1 METQLSKTQRQSN
14 GLSRDVRRTVIFG
27 FIATFAVA
35 FAFGFYVASALASR
49 FVLEA
54 AK

>member
-1 METQLSKTQRQSN
+1 MEGFSKRTTHEGS
-14 GLSRDVRRTVIFG
+14 LTAHVRRTIIFG

-35 FAFGFYVASALASR
+35 FAFGFYVASALAAHY
-49 FVLEA
+49 VLEA